1 MCTGNWTWFFIWAID
16 ILKFEKKMLKP
27 KEKNLNIEKI
37 DFKPPPKEPP
47 NKLIVSS
54 IIKKEVH
61 NTGLNPGHFV
71 VPRPQKGL

>member
-1 MCTGNWTWFFIWAID
+1 
-16 ILKFEKKMLKP
+16 MLKP
-27 KEKNLNIEKI
+27 KEKNFNIEKI
-37 DFKPPPKEPP
+37 NFKPPPEEPP